1 MFAILCTDGQMSVN
15 DVAKECV
22 PGQWVPLLVYRHKGE
37 QTPIIPMF
45 EDALTA
51 RSFAKRNMKPP
62 FGAVR
67 LSDED
72 ITNIKDKGWVTDLM
86 EFPRKLKDR
95 QDIELGLEIHEF
107 FEQPDFRTSR

>member
-22 PGQWVPLLVYRHKGE
+22 SGQWAPLLVYRHKGD

-45 EDALTA
+45 EDAFTA
-51 RSFAKRNMKPP
+51 HSFAKRNMKPP

-72 ITNIKDKGWVTDLM
+72 LASIKVKGWITDLM
-86 EFPRKLKDR
+86 QFPRKLKDR

-107 FEQPDFRTSR
+107 YEQPDFRTSR